1 MDEFFQHNVVTMKM
15 AVAHF
20 GKSEP
25 TIRKALEFAKLKSAQ
40 TLIEE
45 AVGDSE
51 HLGDQPDAPTD

>member
-1 MDEFFQHNVVTMKM
+1 MKM

-45 AVGDSE
+45 AVEDSE
-51 HLGDQPDAPTD
+51 QLHDQPDEPTD